1 MIQPERLQILNALAV
16 RDGRFVLYWMQASQR
31 ADGNHALEF
40 AVRKANRLNQ
50 PVVVGFG
57 LTDEYPDANERHYAF
72 MLEGLAETGRRLAER
87 GIQLVVRRGSPPEV
101 AAELAEAGASLVV
114 TDRGYLRHQRLWREE
129 LAARVRRRCYQ
140 VESDAVV
147 PVEAASSKGEY
158 AARTLR
164 PKLHRQWARY
174 LTALKAVPARRD
186 SLGLRFDSLD
196 IARTDEILLTL
207 DVDRTVGRTSHYVGG
222 VCQARRRLRAFIG
235 AKLRGYADRRNDP
248 SLDIQSHMSP
258 YLHFGQISP
267 LEIALAVRR
276 SRVGDRASKDAYLEE
291 LLVRRELA
299 INYVFY
305 NRGYDAYASLPRWA
319 RATLKAHRRD
329 RREHVYTLR
338 QLEAAETHDP
348 YWNAAMTE
356 MRLTGK
362 MHNYMRMYWGKKI
375 LEWTR
380 TPATAFRRTLELN
393 NRYFLDGRDPA
404 SYANVAW
411 CFGRHDRPWKQR
423 PIFGTVRYMNAA
435 GLQRKF
441 DMAAYVRWVAG
452 LHAIPE

>member
-1 MIQPERLQILNALAV
+1 MIQPERIQILNDLPAK
-16 RDGRFVLYWMQASQR
+16 DGRFVLYWMQASQR

-40 AVRKANRLNQ
+40 AVRRANRLNQ
-50 PVVVGFG
+50 PVVVVFG

-72 MLEGLAETGRRLAER
+72 MLEGLAETNDRLAER
-87 GIQLVVRRGSPPEV
+87 GIQLVVRRGPPWKV

-114 TDRGYLRHQRLWREE
+114 ADRGYLRHQRLWREE
-129 LAARVRRRCYQ
+129 LAARVGRRCYQ

-147 PVEAASSKGEY
+147 PVEAASDKEEY

-164 PKLHRQWARY
+164 PKLHRQWPRY
-174 LTALKAVPARRD
+174 LTALKSGPVRKD
-186 SLGLRFDSLD
+186 SLNMRLGSLD
-196 IARTDEILLTL
+196 ISRTDEILNAL
-207 DVDRTVGRTSHYVGG
+207 DVDRTVGRIGRYLGG
-222 VCQARRRLRAFIG
+222 ISQARKRLRAFT
-235 AKLRGYADRRNDP
+235 ATKLREYANRRNDP
-248 SLDIQSHMSP
+248 SLGIQSHMSP

-267 LEIALAVRR
+267 LEIALAIRR
-276 SRVGDRASKDAYLEE
+276 SRVRDRANKDAYLEE

-299 INYVFY
+299 VNFVFY
-305 NRGYDAYASLPRWA
+305 NRAYDVYASLPRWV
-319 RATLKAHRRD
+319 RTTLKAHRHD
-329 RREHVYTLR
+329 RREHVYTLQ
-338 QLEAAETHDP
+338 QLESGATHDP
-348 YWNAAMTE
+348 YWNAAMAE

-380 TPATAFRRTLELN
+380 TPAAAFRRALKLN

-411 CFGRHDRPWKQR
+411 CFGKHDRPWKRR

-441 DMAAYVRWVAG
+441 DMEAYVRWVSA
-452 LHAIPE
+452 LHAPPR